1 MKYGDEY
8 FHFKGSIYM
17 FITIALPVKETN
29 IDTWDRIVHGGT
41 HHETLETVTLYYSN
55 GATYTPLDV
64 PCVLYIN
71 PKDPDNTIWVREV
84 DDFFGCKEVDGE
96 HVKRFT
102 LLEKGEERI

>member
-8 FHFKGSIYM
+8 LHFKGNVYM
-17 FITIALPVKETN
+17 FVTIALPLKETN
-29 IDTWDRIVHGGT
+29 IDTWDRIVHRGT

-55 GATYTPLDV
+55 GVTYTPLDV
-64 PCVLYIN
+64 PCVVYFN
-71 PKDPDNTIWVREV
+71 SEFSDNELWVREV
-84 DDFFGCKEVDGE
+84 EDFFGCKETEDG